1 MTRGAASRRG
11 GSAAAPTP
19 LATASTSS
27 RVPTPPPRS
36 PRGLSAPRVAGNS
49 VLTKPLVSPQ
59 WTPQEEVGISDLGHG
74 IVGPDLLRGPDPDPG
89 SNSGRQ
95 HCFNCI
101 EGL

>member
-19 LATASTSS
+19 LATASNSS

-36 PRGLSAPRVAGNS
+36 PRGLSAPRMGGNS
-49 VLTKPLVSPQ
+49 VLTKPLVSLQ
-59 WTPQEEVGISDLGHG
+59 WTPQEEVGILDPGHG
-74 IVGPDLLRGPDPDPG
+74 TDPELLRDPDPDPG

>member
-11 GSAAAPTP
+11 GSAGAPTP

-36 PRGLSAPRVAGNS
+36 PWGLSAPRVAGNS
-49 VLTKPLVSPQ
+49 VWTKPLVSLQ

-74 IVGPDLLRGPDPDPG
+74 MGPDPLRDPDPDPG
-89 SNSGRQ
+89 SNSGRL
-95 HCFNCI
+95 HCFSCI